1 MFKQR
6 QLCAF
11 VLLLGSWLLV
21 ARAASSQALPA
32 ASGPGAY
39 VSVGGGVSAYQVD
52 YGKRI
57 DYGSAAF
64 ANLHLRGRY
73 SLEAEARFLKYHTD
87 EQVTQ
92 TTYLIGPELVLFK
105 HGPFRPYAKF
115 LVGDAR
121 MTFPFGYA
129 HGNYFAMAPGG
140 GVDIAIAPRLDLR
153 LFDVEYQSWPQFTY
167 GNLHPFGVTAGIRV
181 RLTRPN
187 IYRKDPYVFE

>member
-1 MFKQR
+1 MFTMR
-6 QLCAF
+6 RLYAF
-11 VLLLGSWLLV
+11 ALALGAWLV
-21 ARAASSQALPA
+21 AAPAAHGQALPA

-39 VSVGGGVSAYQVD
+39 ISVGGGVSAYQVD
-52 YGKRI
+52 YGTRI
-57 DYGSAAF
+57 DYGSAVV
-64 ANLHLRGRY
+64 ANMHLRGRY

-92 TTYLIGPELVLFK
+92 TTYLIGPELVLLK

-129 HGNYFAMAPGG
+129 HGNYFAMAPGAG
-140 GVDIAIAPRLDLR
+140 LDIAIAPRLDLR
-153 LFDVEYQSWPQFTY
+153 LIDVEYQSWPQFTY
-167 GNLHPFGVTAGIRV
+167 GNLHPFGVTAGIRL

-187 IYRKDPYVFE
+187 IYRKDPYVLE

>member
-1 MFKQR
+1 MFSKR
-6 QLCAF
+6 QLYALA
-11 VLLLGSWLLV
+11 LLAASWLGA
-21 ARAASSQALPA
+21 ARAASGQALPA

-57 DYGSAAF
+57 DYGSMAF

-73 SLEAEARFLKYHTD
+73 SLEGEARFLKYHTD

-92 TTYLIGPELVLFK
+92 TTYLIGPELVLLRR
-105 HGPFRPYAKF
+105 GGIRPYAKF

-129 HGNYFAMAPGG
+129 KGNYFAMAPGG
-140 GVDIAIAPRLDLR
+140 GVDVRIAPRVDLR
-153 LFDVEYQSWPQFTY
+153 LIDVEYQSWPQFTF
-167 GNLHPFGVTAGIRV
+167 GNLHPFGVTAGIRF
-181 RLTRPN
+181 RITRPN
-187 IYRKDPYVFE
+187 IFNKDPYVLE